1 MILIFI
7 LNNVVKKTN
16 TIIVFYKLIVLK
28 SANNF
33 LSSLR
38 FFKVMIYLTLY
49 TAT

>member
-16 TIIVFYKLIVLK
+16 TTIVLYKLIVLK

-33 LSSLR
+33 
-38 FFKVMIYLTLY
+38 
-49 TAT
+49 